1 MFDIANGPGT
11 GGRMDQPIYSEK
23 RRDRLTMDF
32 IRPVDHTLEK
42 ILTRNP
48 NASDKTIDNL
58 LETILGVGQF
68 DWLRQGLGQIN
79 PLKGNYTFGKEGNVN
94 VRHNLLNELVNRI
107 TEKIYFDRYEDMQ
120 PELKIGTQFGK
131 DNKAYTD
138 LTVNPKSIG
147 FDIGV
152 NF

>member
-1 MFDIANGPGT
+1 MMLNNKLSKAESFAN
-11 GGRMDQPIYSEK
+11 
-23 RRDRLTMDF
+23 L
-32 IRPVDHTLEK
+32 
-42 ILTRNP
+42 
-48 NASDKTIDNL
+48 
-58 LETILGVGQF
+58 
-68 DWLRQGLGQIN
+68 DWLKQALSQAA
-79 PLKGNYTFGKEGNVN
+79 PLKGDYRFGREEN
-94 VRHNLLNELVNRI
+94 VRVQHNLLDELVNRI
-107 TEKIYFDRYEDMQ
+107 TERIYFDIYEDMQ

>member
-23 RRDRLTMDF
+23 RRDRLTMDY
-32 IRPVDHTLEK
+32 IPHHK
-42 ILTRNP
+42 
-48 NASDKTIDNL
+48 DNL
-58 LETILGVGQF
+58 LETILGVGQL
-68 DWLRQGLGQIN
+68 DWLREGLGQIN
-79 PLKGNYTFGKEGNVN
+79 PLKGTYTFGKEGNVN
-94 VRHNLLNELVNRI
+94 VRHNLLDELVNRI
-107 TEKIYFDRYEDMQ
+107 TERIYFDRYEDMQ